1 MNVSGVDPKPV
12 PASSDRVFVL
22 DQFTP
27 YRIVS
32 LGHMFSRKL
41 AKAYADEN
49 ITIPEWRVLAV
60 VAQSQSLAARDVVR
74 FTPMD
79 KMSVSRAIASL
90 EKKKFA
96 ERAVSETDRRV
107 NMIALTKEGRALFD
121 KIAALALAV
130 EDELLGELSPQ
141 EHQRFV
147 ATLAKLEAAAVT

>member
-1 MNVSGVDPKPV
+1 
-12 PASSDRVFVL
+12 
-22 DQFTP
+22 
-27 YRIVS
+27 
-32 LGHMFSRKL
+32 MFSRKL